1 MLLNQLQKMLP
12 KHDQVAY
19 ELKNDE
25 INVMVDGKLKL
36 YIRANGGIT
45 CPENMEYDEMYY
57 KLHDEI
63 VQTREMVNEY
73 LTAMNDA
80 PDLKA
85 IDFNMPYKKL
95 AEFNGTVLGG
105 VITQNGEYNF
115 TTWKYENN
123 SLFWGHYHGKNY
135 EAAKEDFAA
144 RANFVNENK
153 IFHAEELTEIS
164 RCISD
169 TLEGGYEL
177 TDKAR
182 TILENIQTKVQSAV
196 SNFDEL
202 FKQTIDEEIQ
212 QGM

>member
-12 KHDQVAY
+12 KHDQVSY

-45 CPENMEYDEMYY
+45 CPENMEHDEMYY

-85 IDFNMPYKKL
+85 IDFNMPYKKIGRIQWNC
-95 AEFNGTVLGG
+95 AWRC
-105 VITQNGEYNF
+105 YNPK
-115 TTWKYENN
+115 W
-123 SLFWGHYHGKNY
+123 
-135 EAAKEDFAA
+135 
-144 RANFVNENK
+144 
-153 IFHAEELTEIS
+153 
-164 RCISD
+164 
-169 TLEGGYEL
+169 
-177 TDKAR
+177 
-182 TILENIQTKVQSAV
+182 
-196 SNFDEL
+196 
-202 FKQTIDEEIQ
+202 
-212 QGM
+212 